1 MDTLNL
7 RVAYRPVRV
16 GWCVRY
22 GNMDEIAK
30 CIRQSCTLWGG
41 RYNPLIPVGGDTD
54 SDAIIQ
60 QLGVDI
66 LYPASA
72 APELAT
78 FINSFSYLKW
88 WGMDT
93 LTSEFFVETGSGLR
107 PPFLDVTHPI
117 QEIYNEY
124 VKDKQ
129 SPQVKATL
137 FAWDPADPLAYAF
150 LAQFGD
156 YPAQS
161 VSGVDFARVNAN
173 FLGSVTKRLGANE
186 AVPSD
191 AFREIT
197 PVTITQFGLSVTSGA
212 HRDNGFYVGRADNF
226 EDIVNLWNLRAAGL
240 EIFFFDPQ
248 QEMRIAEMKNSL
260 VAWIQRESG
269 EPRHFPRPVGI
280 WSREGTKIDSN
291 SFGKYLSGQTV
302 RACNVQLESHA
313 GEVNERSVL
322 AVVSQVGGRHLVSV
336 QLPENPFSEDLTF
349 SQQSFVIVIRQWSGF
364 FSDPDVTLMTPFL
377 PELNEFYRREMLV
390 IGDGFRVQRRGF
402 GIITMAVASEVSF
415 YAPQISKIVAAVFE
429 VFGIHAEPSSA
440 GKIAKRLIHQMDGLH
455 GCRVFK
461 LRGVRKLIEAYG
473 PLQSFT
479 RGAATSLIAQ
489 LDAESKP
496 NFPAIFIRGK
506 QLTVTSAF
514 DYLLEKG
521 VFRVGLELTCSNC
534 DLLFWLALES
544 LKHEVICEY
553 CGKSFN
559 VTPQLKD
566 RDWRYRRSG
575 LFGKDNH
582 QEGAI
587 PVALTLQQLES
598 NIRFLDSRLFATSF
612 KLEPVSAKISS
623 CETDLVSLSQ
633 DLSGRV
639 QLVIGECKSGGIENE
654 ITEDDVR
661 HLVTVANAFPPDR
674 VRTYIVF
681 SKTGS
686 FTQDEVLRCRNAQN
700 ELGPRVILLS
710 ERELE
715 PYFIYEK
722 TSKEFAIRKMGS
734 SLQNL
739 ADVTNQVFFD
749 SPVENRR

>member
-1 MDTLNL
+1 
-7 RVAYRPVRV
+7 
-16 GWCVRY
+16 
-22 GNMDEIAK
+22 MDEIAK

-60 QLGVDI
+60 RFGVDI

-78 FINSFSYLKW
+78 FVTSFSYLKW

-117 QEIYNEY
+117 QEIYTEY

-129 SPQVKATL
+129 SPQVKTTL
-137 FAWDPADPLAYAF
+137 FTWDPTDPLAYAF

-156 YPAQS
+156 YPAES

-173 FLGSVTKRLGANE
+173 FLGSVTTRLGAHE

-212 HRDNGFYVGRADNF
+212 HRDNGFYVGRADDF
-226 EDIVNLWNLRAAGL
+226 EDIVNLWNLRATGL
-240 EIFFFDPQ
+240 EVFLFDPQ
-248 QEMRIAEMKNSL
+248 QEMRIAELKNSL

-269 EPRHFPRPVGI
+269 EPRQFPRPVGI
-280 WSREGTKIDSN
+280 WSKEGTKIDSN

-302 RACNVQLESHA
+302 LACNVQLDSHA
-313 GEVNERSVL
+313 GVANERSVL

-349 SQQSFVIVIRQWSGF
+349 SQESFVIVIRQWSGF

-390 IGDGFRVQRRGF
+390 IGDGFRVQYRGF
-402 GIITMAVASEVSF
+402 GIITMAFASEVSF
-415 YAPQISKIVAAVFE
+415 YAPQISKIVSAVFE
-429 VFGIHAEPSSA
+429 AFGIHAEPSSA
-440 GKIAKRLIHQMDGLH
+440 GKIAKRLVHQMDGLQ

-461 LRGVRKLIEAYG
+461 LGGVRKLIEAYG

-489 LDAESKP
+489 LDAENKP

-506 QLTVTSAF
+506 QLTVTSTF

-534 DLLFWLALES
+534 DLPFWLALES

-553 CGKSFN
+553 CGKRFN

-598 NIRFLDSRLFATSF
+598 NIRLFDSRLFATSF
-612 KLEPVSAKISS
+612 KLEPLSAKISS
-623 CETDLVSLSQ
+623 CETDLVSLNQ
-633 DLSGRV
+633 DLFGRV
-639 QLVIGECKSGGIENE
+639 ELLIGECKSGGIENE

-686 FTQDEVLRCRNAQN
+686 FTQDEILRCKNAQN

-722 TSKEFAIRKMGS
+722 TGKEFAIRKMGS

-749 SPVENRR
+749 IQSKTAGESTSSRD